1 MSVPAKNLQYY
12 LDHTDEMP
20 TDPAE
25 IEKLANEHLA
35 QANEAGTE
43 ELTVDRFVPPDEKDD
58 KTRASSD
65 AKVEVKDDKAGEQ
78 ADAEAKAV
86 ADALAADTAKK
97 ADEKAA
103 ADAADLAK
111 AEADKTAKPE
121 GILAKDG
128 KNVIPYSQLE
138 TARARATAAEA
149 LAKEQA
155 VEIERLKAEKE
166 TPKEDVATLTKEE
179 LDTLEAESPTLAKTL
194 RAQQASIQ
202 KLTEQLQAV
211 AARQEDQAVVQETEV
226 KSEIQAAI
234 DANPTLAGWQTA
246 EDQTLWNEASR
257 FDKVLRES
265 PAYANKSFADRFTKV
280 VELTQSALGIE
291 TPKAEVKDELPKLTP
306 EQIKAAAQAKL
317 KGKTSVPVSS
327 SQIPGG
333 APPAVDERERVEQM
347 SVQEL
352 GNKFMNMTP
361 EQMEAYLTTL

>member
-1 MSVPAKNLQYY
+1 MSKNLQYY

-25 IEKLANEHLA
+25 IERLANEHLA

-43 ELTVDRFVPPDEKDD
+43 ELTVDKFVPPDDKDD
-58 KTRASSD
+58 KKGVSSD
-65 AKVEVKDDKAGEQ
+65 AKVEAKDDKADEQ
-78 ADAEAKAV
+78 AEAEAKAV

-97 ADEKAA
+97 AD
-103 ADAADLAK
+103 DAAK
-111 AEADKTAKPE
+111 AELPKEEKPE

-155 VEIERLKAEKE
+155 AEIERLKAEKL
-166 TPKEDVATLTKEE
+166 PKEDVATLTNEE
-179 LDTLEAESPTLAKTL
+179 LDTLEADSPTLAKTL

-211 AARQEDQAVVQETEV
+211 AERQEDQAVIQETEV
-226 KSEIQAAI
+226 KSEIQSAI
-234 DANPTLAGWQTA
+234 DANPTLAEWQTA

-265 PAYANKSFADRFTKV
+265 PAYANKSFAERFTKV
-280 VELTQSALGIE
+280 VELTQSALGLEVE
-291 TPKAEVKDELPKLTP
+291 TPKTEVELPKLTP

-347 SVQEL
+347 SVHEL

>member
-1 MSVPAKNLQYY
+1 
-12 LDHTDEMP
+12 MP

-43 ELTVDRFVPPDEKDD
+43 ELTVDKFVPPDDKDD
-58 KTRASSD
+58 KKGVSSD
-65 AKVEVKDDKAGEQ
+65 AKVEAKDDKADEQ
-78 ADAEAKAV
+78 AEAEAKAT
-86 ADALAADTAKK
+86 AEALAADAAKK
-97 ADEKAA
+97 AE
-103 ADAADLAK
+103 DAAK
-111 AEADKTAKPE
+111 AEPPKEEKPE

-138 TARARATAAEA
+138 TARSRATAAEA

-155 VEIERLKAEKE
+155 AEIERLKAEKL
-166 TPKEDVATLTKEE
+166 PKEDVATLTDQE
-179 LDTLEAESPTLAKTL
+179 LDTLEADSPTLARTL

-211 AARQEDQAVVQETEV
+211 AERQEDQAVVQESEV
-226 KSEIQAAI
+226 KSEIQSAI
-234 DANPTLAGWQTA
+234 DANPTLAEWQTA

-265 PAYANKSFADRFTKV
+265 PAYANKSFAERFTKV

-291 TPKAEVKDELPKLTP
+291 TPKAEVELPKLTP
-306 EQIKAAAQAKL
+306 EQIKAAAAAKL
-317 KGKTSVPVSS
+317 KGKPSVPVSS

-347 SVQEL
+347 SVHEL

>member
-43 ELTVDRFVPPDEKDD
+43 ELTVDKFVPPDDKDD
-58 KTRASSD
+58 KTRAPSD
-65 AKVEVKDDKAGEQ
+65 AKVEAKDDKADEQ
-78 ADAEAKAV
+78 ATADAEAKAV
-86 ADALAADTAKK
+86 ADALAADAAKK

-103 ADAADLAK
+103 EDLAK
-111 AEADKTAKPE
+111 AEADKTARPE

-138 TARARATAAEA
+138 TARARTTAAEA

-179 LDTLEAESPTLAKTL
+179 LDTLEADSPTLAKTL

-211 AARQEDQAVVQETEV
+211 AERQEDQAVVQETEV

-291 TPKAEVKDELPKLTP
+291 TPKAEVELPKLTP